1 MSFPEK
7 DLVSETTRLKIYEEF
22 NTITCFLCCCFV
34 RLRAARQCLLL
45 LPLPLSLLL
54 LLQPGDWWLLLLV
67 QMVVWLL
74 RPFSILDLG
83 TGPGG
88 ALLATPGSRCQVPN
102 RRS

>member
-22 NTITCFLCCCFV
+22 NTITCFLCCRFV